1 MDDLVV
7 LYNRLSTPT
16 AKLDTQEAFISRPIR
31 GYRRWHVAKSVEAL
45 PAVLISPATD
55 RAVHRLLA
63 VQLENLRVEH
73 NVLCSITS
81 SDGQTKI
88 LRCSIIHCLSTE
100 LAIQEC
106 FLRTIGGTLL
116 QFTGEVT
123 ADDISSLI
131 DRLLVLFRL
140 VVQPPLRTFRGLWA
154 ELFVILSARDAAT
167 MIDAW
172 HNDPNEHFD
181 FSDGVERLEVK
192 SSSTRSRAHLFSL
205 EQVYPP
211 TGVSALVA
219 SLHVESHP
227 NGTTLGKLWDD
238 LLEVA
243 PSGDARMKIERVCV
257 ESLGHSLEAGRA
269 FSGDWNLAMQSLT
282 FYCVTDI
289 PRLRNECP
297 LGVSDVRF
305 RSDLELADPVTAGK
319 LGSFHRC
326 CVGSCPPHRL

>member
-7 LYNRLSTPT
+7 LYSQLSTPT
-16 AKLDTQEAFISRPIR
+16 ARLDSQEAYISRPIR
-31 GYRRWHVAKSVEAL
+31 GYRRCHLAKSVKAL
-45 PAVLISPATD
+45 PAVLIAPANDSTIH
-55 RAVHRLLA
+55 RPLSVH
-63 VQLENLRVEH
+63 LENLRVEH
-73 NVLCSITS
+73 NVLCNVTS
-81 SDGQTKI
+81 SDGQTNVI
-88 LRCSIIHCLSTE
+88 RCSIIQCLSTKR
-100 LAIQEC
+100 AIQEC

-116 QFTGEVT
+116 QLTGEVT

-154 ELFVILSARDAAT
+154 ELFVILSARDVGT

-181 FSDGVERLEVK
+181 FSHGVERLEVK

-211 TGVSALVA
+211 AGVSALVA

-227 NGTTLGKLWDD
+227 NGATLGKLWDD

-257 ESLGHSLEAGRA
+257 ESLGQSLEAGRA
-269 FSGDWNLAMQSLT
+269 FSGDWHLAMQSVA
-282 FYCVTDI
+282 FYSVNDI

-305 RSDLELADPVTAGK
+305 RSDLELADPVIVGK

-326 CVGSCPPHRL
+326 CVGSLHPPRL